1 LHKNNLR
8 SWEHLIPLKQKES
21 FDLLAEPKKFF
32 LRPETES
39 DIEAHYR
46 YTYANANTDNHF
58 GMKFYRIIIGLEI
71 SHQAS

>member
-1 LHKNNLR
+1 M
-8 SWEHLIPLKQKES
+8 
-21 FDLLAEPKKFF
+21 LLGALDTTQAKGKASTFWRTPKKND

-46 YTYANANTDNHF
+46 YAYAYANSDNHL
-58 GMKFYRIIIGLEI
+58 GMKFNRIIIRLEI